1 DAWFHSHPYDGSGLF
16 RLLLNVHNS
25 VVDCVDYFSYEP
37 DPEFTEFTTLQVA
50 NDVQVNIQICPLEL
64 ELATTDM
71 LNLSMNEVTVMGVKG
86 DQQYQCV
93 LEKIESNAIICTIK
107 GEPGAVPVVDSLT

>member
-50 NDVQVNIQICPLEL
+50 NDVQVNIQKK
-64 ELATTDM
+64 TDM

>member
-1 DAWFHSHPYDGSGLF
+1 
-16 RLLLNVHNS
+16 LLLNVQNS
-25 VVDCVDYFSYEP
+25 AVDCVDYFSYNP
-37 DPEFTEFTTLQVA
+37 DPEFTEFTTSQVA
-50 NDVQVNIQICPLEL
+50 NDVQVNIQKK
-64 ELATTDM
+64 TDM

-93 LEKIESNAIICTIK
+93 LEKIESNAIICKIK